1 MGAGASTDRHPLGL
15 AVLCSLLFLT
25 FLDNTIVSVALGNI
39 QTELSAGVT
48 SLQWVVNGY
57 ALVFAGAMLA
67 CGMIADEFGRKK
79 VMLSGTAV
87 FCAGSVLC
95 ALAPS
100 VQVLIAGRAVMGLGA
115 AASEPGTLSMLR
127 HLYPGANRRDRA
139 IGVWAAVSGVALA
152 VGPVIGG
159 VLVGSWNWR
168 AVFWFN
174 LGFGLLAL
182 AAGMAVLP
190 ENADPDARRVDTAGA
205 LLGAGALTA
214 SVFAIINGEQSGY
227 GSTAVIVL
235 FVLGFV
241 GAVAFVARERTA
253 AHPLLDLRYLRIP
266 AFSTAN
272 VAAFCTYFATFSI
285 FFFTALYLDEV
296 VGDTPFEVA
305 LTFLPMMLLL
315 VAGALL
321 AGRVTHRVGARRLV
335 TSGCVLFAAGLLWTS
350 AILRPHPSTAQLV
363 VALAVAGAGI
373 GITVVPITISALAA
387 VPASRSSMAASTANT
402 SRGIGAV
409 TGVSVLGAVVNAQL
423 PGHLGARLKTLGIP
437 PNFQAIVLRAIE
449 SGGVPSSGH
458 TAGAGGSAGAGNAAL
473 VQQVIQA
480 AWAAFRS
487 GLTVALSVSAVLVLM
502 AGALVLVTLRPGSP
516 DPADDGPAADG
527 PAAA

>member
-1 MGAGASTDRHPLGL
+1 MEADVPAGRRPLAL
-15 AVLCSLLFLT
+15 TVLCSLLFLT

-39 QTELSAGVT
+39 QTQLGAGIA

-79 VMLSGTAV
+79 VMLSGAAV
-87 FCAGSVLC
+87 FCAGSALC
-95 ALAPS
+95 ALAPG
-100 VQVLIAGRAVMGLGA
+100 VHVLIAGRAVMGLGA

-127 HLYPGANRRDRA
+127 HLYPDAKLRDRA

-159 VLVGSWNWR
+159 VLVGGWDWR
-168 AVFWFN
+168 AIFWFN

-182 AAGMAVLP
+182 SAALRVLP

-214 SVFAIINGEQSGY
+214 TVFAIIDGEQSGY
-227 GSTAVIVL
+227 GSTAVVVL
-235 FVLGFV
+235 FVLGAV
-241 GAVAFVARERTA
+241 GVAAFVARERTA
-253 AHPLLDLRYLRIP
+253 AHPLLDLRYLRVP

-296 VGDTPFEVA
+296 VGDSAFDIA

-321 AGRVTHRVGARRLV
+321 AGRITYRVGAWRLV
-335 TSGCVLFAAGLLWTS
+335 AAGCVVFAVGLLWTS
-350 AILRPHPSTAQLV
+350 AVLRPNPSTAPLV
-363 VALAVAGAGI
+363 IALAVAGAGI

-387 VPASRSSMAASTANT
+387 VPAARSSMAASTANT
-402 SRGIGAV
+402 SREIGAV

-423 PGHLGARLKTLGIP
+423 RGHLGARLKTLGIP

-449 SGGVPSSGH
+449 SGGVPPNGH
-458 TAGAGGSAGAGNAAL
+458 TSGAGGAAGSGHAGL
-473 VQQVIQA
+473 VQQVIHA

-487 GLTVALSVSAVLVLM
+487 GLTVALTVSAVLVLV
-502 AGALVLVTLRPGSP
+502 AGTLALLTLRLPRPGPGGSVEK
-516 DPADDGPAADG
+516 GTAA
-527 PAAA
+527 